1 MAHLDQALEILN
13 RDRAHEARV
22 RNANIIN
29 FIDDYPIHSVSIAG
43 ESVMI
48 KGRSD
53 RDWIYISSANDDEFR
68 TLTAELAG
76 EDTCFAIIEDWMLPH
91 LTDNRRELWRL
102 SCLRLYLPDSAV
114 IPAGAADAA
123 TIANAGA
130 TAEANAAAGAD
141 NDSPLLVKLTPN
153 DAAFIFANYDYAA
166 YTTEAF
172 IAERIKK
179 GPSFG
184 MRADGQLV
192 AWIMTQDDGA
202 MGLLTV
208 LPPYRRHGYGN
219 RITSAL
225 ITQLRASGKLPF
237 VHIEEQ
243 NHKSMSLALK
253 AGFIPDRRIHW
264 FELATES
271 F

>member
-1 MAHLDQALEILN
+1 MVHLDQALAILN
-13 RDRAHEARV
+13 RDRDRV

-29 FIDDYPIHSVSIAG
+29 FMGDYPIHSVSIAG

-53 RDWIYISSANDDEFR
+53 RDWIYISSTNENEFR
-68 TLTAELAG
+68 ILTAELTG
-76 EDTCFAIIEDWMLPH
+76 NDTCFAIIEDWMLPH
-91 LTDNRRELWRL
+91 LTENRRELWRL

-114 IPAGAADAA
+114 VPAADAA
-123 TIANAGA
+123 AIADEGA
-130 TAEANAAAGAD
+130 TAETAAHAD
-141 NDSPLLVKLTPN
+141 NDAPPVVELVPD
-153 DAAFIFANYDYAA
+153 DAAFIFANYGYAA

-184 MRADGQLV
+184 IREDGRLV

-208 LPPYRRHGYGN
+208 LPSYRRHGYGD

-225 ITQLRASGKLPF
+225 IRQLRASGKLPF
-237 VHIEEQ
+237 VLIEEQ

-253 AGFIPDRRIHW
+253 AGFVPDRRIHW
-264 FELATES
+264 FELEEVHS
-271 F
+271 

>member
-1 MAHLDQALEILN
+1 MVHLDQALAILN
-13 RDRAHEARV
+13 RDRI

-29 FIDDYPIHSVSIAG
+29 FIGDYPIHGASIAG
-43 ESVMI
+43 DSVMI

-53 RDWIYISSANDDEFR
+53 RDWIYISSANEDEFY
-68 TLTAELAG
+68 TLSAG
-76 EDTCFAIIEDWMLPH
+76 LTGNDTCFAIIEDWMLPH
-91 LTDNRRELWRL
+91 LTENRRELWRL
-102 SCLRLYLPDSAV
+102 SCLKLYLPDGV
-114 IPAGAADAA
+114 VVPAAADK
-123 TIANAGA
+123 
-130 TAEANAAAGAD
+130 ED
-141 NDSPLLVKLTPN
+141 PPLVELTPD

-184 MRADGQLV
+184 IREDGKLA

-208 LPPYRRHGYGN
+208 LPPYRRHGYGSL
-219 RITSAL
+219 ITSAL
-225 ITQLRASGKLPF
+225 IRKLRALGKLTF

-243 NHKSMSLALK
+243 NRKSMNLALK

-264 FELATES
+264 FELEEVHS
-271 F
+271 